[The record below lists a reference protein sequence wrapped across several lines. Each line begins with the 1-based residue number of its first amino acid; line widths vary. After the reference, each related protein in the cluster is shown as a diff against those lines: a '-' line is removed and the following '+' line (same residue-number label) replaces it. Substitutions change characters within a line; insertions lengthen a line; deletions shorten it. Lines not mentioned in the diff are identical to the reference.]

1 MQLINKVILFIYCFI
16 IMASLLGHS
25 PLKEQGRAA
34 NTAWKGR
41 VQKVF
46 KGFSSLHNFFTRS
59 CLEKKR
65 STIPLGG
72 VWRGKVVG

>member
-1 MQLINKVILFIYCFI
+1 
-16 IMASLLGHS
+16 MASLLGHS

-72 VWRGKVVG
+72 V